1 MAKGK
6 RKTTGDTNPL
16 QAIGSTVE
24 GERKRSSKCGTKI
37 RPWSDLLPDILRLI
51 VQRLYLGD
59 RIRFQAVCKGWLH
72 LPITDIQ
79 PIEELPWIMNYAFT
93 PTSSVCALFEPSRR
107 LPHIN
112 RSKSDLRKPSKLFLA
127 KVCASRAGW
136 ALFSKK
142 AKEPVKFTSYFVYN
156 PLSKEIIS
164 LPNLK
169 WPYCNDVATF
179 SSAPTSSDCVFFVPH
194 HYKDGRVFISTYS
207 IGNIEW
213 KTWEFSASHRPIQ
226 SSGVVY
232 LDGRQSMVGELTCF
246 NIATQECKSLKRYL
260 SWINFPRPPSH
271 FLVYGGHL
279 CVVYLRNSDAG
290 KPPQCTIFKFDWL
303 NKAWIEMESL
313 EGEQTR
319 MIANGVYYF
328 SSNTPKFFTYG
339 PASLGTKSAS
349 RVYRIPK
356 SYYDTEEVGESKLVA
371 T

>member
-279 CVVYLRNSDAG
+279 CVR
-290 KPPQCTIFKFDWL
+290 W
-303 NKAWIEMESL
+303 KAWKVSIVSRVISFGISA
-313 EGEQTR
+313 GEQTR

-356 SYYDTEEVGESKLVA
+356 VNDDSNESRIWIEPPPVKYS
-371 T
+371 

>member
-6 RKTTGDTNPL
+6 RKTKGDTNPL

-24 GERKRSSKCGTKI
+24 GERKRSSECGTKI

-107 LPHIN
+107 QPHID
-112 RSKSDLRKPSKLFLA
+112 RSKSDLRKRSKLFLA
-127 KVCASRAGW
+127 KVSASRAGW
-136 ALFSKK
+136 VLFSKRLR
-142 AKEPVKFTSYFVYN
+142 S
-156 PLSKEIIS
+156 LKEIIS
-164 LPNLK
+164 PPNLK
-169 WPYCNDVATF
+169 WPYCNEVATF

-213 KTWEFSASHRPIQ
+213 KTWNFLLPTDPFKLLVSFTWTAVFIFYCT
-226 SSGVVY
+226 VY
-232 LDGRQSMVGELTCF
+232 
-246 NIATQECKSLKRYL
+246 
-260 SWINFPRPPSH
+260 
-271 FLVYGGHL
+271 
-279 CVVYLRNSDAG
+279 DAG

-313 EGEQTR
+313 EGGAMFLGVISFGISAGEQTR
-319 MIANGVYYF
+319 MIANRVYYF

-339 PASLGTKSAS
+339 PASLGTKS
-349 RVYRIPK
+349 VVP
-356 SYYDTEEVGESKLVA
+356 GL
-371 T
+371 

>member
-6 RKTTGDTNPL
+6 RKTKGDSTPL

-107 LPHIN
+107 LLHID
-112 RSKSDLRKPSKLFLA
+112 RSKSDLRKRSKLFLA

-136 ALFSKK
+136 VLFSKK
-142 AKEPVKFTSYFVYN
+142 AKEPAKFTSYFVYN

-169 WPYCNDVATF
+169 WPHCNDVATF
-179 SSAPTSSDCVFFVPH
+179 SSAPTSSDF
-194 HYKDGRVFISTYS
+194 FISTYS

-213 KTWEFSASHRPIQ
+213 KTLEFSASNRPIQ
-226 SSGVVY
+226 ASGVVY
-232 LDGRQSMVGELTCF
+232 LDGSFYIFTVQSMVGELTCF
-246 NIATQECKSLKRYL
+246 NIATQECKSLMRYL

-279 CVVYLRNSDAG
+279 CVLGRWSIVSRGYFVGISA
-290 KPPQCTIFKFDWL
+290 
-303 NKAWIEMESL
+303 
-313 EGEQTR
+313 GEQTR

-349 RVYRIPK
+349 RIYRIPK
-356 SYYDTEEVGESKLVA
+356 VNDDSNESRIWIEPPPVKYS
-371 T
+371 

>member
-1 MAKGK
+1 MKSTAAMAKGK

-194 HYKDGRVFISTYS
+194 HYKDGRGFISTYS

-303 NKAWIEMESL
+303 NKAWIEMGSL
-313 EGEQTR
+313 EGEHC
-319 MIANGVYYF
+319 F
-328 SSNTPKFFTYG
+328 
-339 PASLGTKSAS
+339 
-349 RVYRIPK
+349 
-356 SYYDTEEVGESKLVA
+356 
-371 T
+371 